1 MSFVFFCLFLLFP
14 RQTYF
19 SSLLFTLPAQ
29 QWKLIHFS
37 CGCSSSVFVCI
48 VQASA
53 QIMILHSHASYRIK
67 WWNSLNYYSTN
78 GKFHFFA
85 FFASNYLRSIE
96 TLSNYLLWN
105 CIFLLNHLIN
115 LKILEYEIKTVSF
128 FFKMVRHLLV
138 PGIDSFLQ
146 IATLHSIISNKLND
160 LIESSHQNAHPIT
173 STCWKC
179 LWAIEKAL
187 ETILGKKN
195 KKQRI
200 EEK

>member
-96 TLSNYLLWN
+96 TFSNYLLWN
-105 CIFLLNHLIN
+105 FIFLLNHLIN

-128 FFKMVRHLLV
+128 FFQDGNAFVGPRNR
-138 PGIDSFLQ
+138 FLSPNCNFAFNYFQ
-146 IATLHSIISNKLND
+146 QTKRSN
-160 LIESSHQNAHPIT
+160 
-173 STCWKC
+173 
-179 LWAIEKAL
+179 
-187 ETILGKKN
+187 
-195 KKQRI
+195 RI
-200 EEK
+200 